1 MVAEVLALCY
11 LLSPVPYSSFHVVLE
26 QMFFLL
32 CLGCLSPFLTCL
44 GWSFLRL
51 ILSIENGETKVPVG
65 SSAEDGMKRT
75 VLSPYTLLPFC
86 CQEHTLKQTP
96 WECRCVSS
104 GLWHEMLALWHLA
117 CRWLLWC
124 PSTFIQL
131 YPWCKW
137 LASLEGLLLCQG
149 HSSGS
154 PRASHTI
161 QHADFSITRLRACP
175 WPKTS
180 PMHRDSSNSR
190 SLRTGSS
197 KTNVSHSTSKNC
209 IKPEETMLFLQVCFK
224 STQIFFWSQSYNS
237 VKLDTILESPRKH

>member
-1 MVAEVLALCY
+1 MVAEALALCY
-11 LLSPVPYSSFHVVLE
+11 RLSSVPYSSFHVVSE

-32 CLGCLSPFLTCL
+32 CLGCLSPFLTWL
-44 GWSFLRL
+44 GWSFFHL

-75 VLSPYTLLPFC
+75 VLSPYTLLPFY
-86 CQEHTLKQTP
+86 CQEHTLNKHLGNADVSALVFGM
-96 WECRCVSS
+96 RCLLF
-104 GLWHEMLALWHLA
+104 GIWLAVGCCGAH
-117 CRWLLWC
+117 
-124 PSTFIQL
+124 PHIQL

-137 LASLEGLLLCQG
+137 LASLEGLFLCQG
-149 HSSGS
+149 HSLGS
-154 PRASHTI
+154 PRAPHTI
-161 QHADFSITRLRACP
+161 QHADFSITRLHACP